1 MKHGALFSKRGLWV
15 ICRKVM
21 FVIFLSSSFLTTGIR
36 LKPWHGYSY
45 YFSFLLSD
53 LSFIF
58 SLGGVNVANVSLG
71 KKATTA
77 Y

>member
-1 MKHGALFSKRGLWV
+1 MESCKDH
-15 ICRKVM
+15 
-21 FVIFLSSSFLTTGIR
+21 LSILTSR
-36 LKPWHGYSY
+36 LAIDTKMENPEIHIVVLVPM
-45 YFSFLLSD
+45 SFLLSD